1 MKDMKEIRIL
11 ITEVPKW
18 DSDDW
23 DDLEGEVR
31 ATMNRWLSKHDY
43 TVAVWDVG

>member
-11 ITEVPKW
+11 ITDIPEW
-18 DSDDW
+18 DSEDW
-23 DDLEGEVR
+23 DDLECELR

-43 TVAVWDVG
+43 TIAVRDVG